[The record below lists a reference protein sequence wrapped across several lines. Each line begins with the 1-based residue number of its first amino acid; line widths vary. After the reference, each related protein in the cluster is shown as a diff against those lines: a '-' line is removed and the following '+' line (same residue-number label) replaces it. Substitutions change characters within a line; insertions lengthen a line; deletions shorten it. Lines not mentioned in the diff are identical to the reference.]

1 MKEIFFEW
9 VKRLLFWIDKKYEEE
24 VKGMKPYIASMESTT
39 PANIAVIC
47 GSRREP
53 SRVRALMEYVGEVLE
68 SKNLQYENI
77 DLGSIE
83 LPVFRS
89 KDQNEWNEVAKE
101 TVKKYLD
108 ADIYFIGSPVY
119 FLGISGALKNLIDHT
134 PWQEFKK
141 KKRVAGIVMSGRNR
155 QHNLVIDSQLRPIF
169 VYLGV
174 EVANTSVFAVEP
186 DFGGEGFDLENP
198 EVKSRVEGMVQET
211 IGLWE
216 RMARNDK

>member
-1 MKEIFFEW
+1 
-9 VKRLLFWIDKKYEEE
+9 
-24 VKGMKPYIASMESTT
+24 MKPYVAIMRSTNS
-39 PANIAVIC
+39 ANIVVIC

-53 SRVRALMEYVGEVLE
+53 SRVRALMGYVGEVLE
-68 SKNLQYENI
+68 SKNLEYENI

-155 QHNLVIDSQLRPIF
+155 QHNLIIDSQLRPVF

-186 DFGGEGFDLENP
+186 DFGGEGFDLESP
-198 EVKSRVEGMVQET
+198 EVKNRIEEMVQET
-211 IGLWE
+211 IGLSE